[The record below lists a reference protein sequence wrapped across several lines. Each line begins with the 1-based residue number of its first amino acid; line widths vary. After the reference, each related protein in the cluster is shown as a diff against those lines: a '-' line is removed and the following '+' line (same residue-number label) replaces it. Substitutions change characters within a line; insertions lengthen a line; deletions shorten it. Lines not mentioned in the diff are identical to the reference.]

1 MGKNVRRINISYP
14 LENRTT
20 LKQKVAFKRS
30 FPSFYKLTKGAKC
43 TWQKDSPE
51 VGTTRGPAC
60 IVGRSVWRPTVGGLW
75 RPSGSVSSAP
85 WLSVSARGTASHCST
100 KIWPKTHRSETTL
113 LTNDIQWLKI
123 NKTVKNIN
131 SQKTCWRNKGY
142 IIQIIETFWES
153 FGLFWRLFV
162 RLNKCFLYK
171 WFVSLTIGF
180 YSVFF

>member
-1 MGKNVRRINISYP
+1 MAERFTGSRNY
-14 LENRTT
+14 
-20 LKQKVAFKRS
+20 KRS
-30 FPSFYKLTKGAKC
+30 CVYCRSIGVTTNSGRTVETQWKCEQCAVALCIGKRNCFTLFHENLTKNSQE
-43 TWQKDSPE
+43 W
-51 VGTTRGPAC
+51 
-60 IVGRSVWRPTVGGLW
+60 
-75 RPSGSVSSAP
+75 
-85 WLSVSARGTASHCST
+85 
-100 KIWPKTHRSETTL
+100 
-113 LTNDIQWLKI
+113 NDIVDNDIKWLKI